1 MYLPESE
8 TAVWLFDPLVAH
20 SYDVVVVDP
29 PWKWKARS
37 PNGEGKSASKHYSVM
52 TLDEIKTL
60 PVRALLKKDAIVYL
74 WATSPLLD

>member
-29 PWKWKARS
+29 PWK
-37 PNGEGKSASKHYSVM
+37 
-52 TLDEIKTL
+52 
-60 PVRALLKKDAIVYL
+60 
-74 WATSPLLD
+74 